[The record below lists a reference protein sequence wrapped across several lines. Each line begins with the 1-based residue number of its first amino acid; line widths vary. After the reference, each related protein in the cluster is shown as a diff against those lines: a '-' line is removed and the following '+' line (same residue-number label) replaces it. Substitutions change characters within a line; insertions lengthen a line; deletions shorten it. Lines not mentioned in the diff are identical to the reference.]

1 MREFIVVGHRAVT
14 DGQFSLNDLPG
25 SAGRMDIM
33 CRCVNSALFLSH
45 DLRRDTVIYLVL
57 LGVPGPSKIVKIS
70 GRDVR
75 YLNPDERSSGSLIK
89 KALELKSAIRWK
101 ESTPGVWVRQGGL
114 EDLLAELNFDTG
126 IDDGNGNSS
135 DNDAGGS
142 VNKDAGREID
152 DDTRGRENE
161 DGGASAVED
170 IGCKLYY
177 LHEDGIDIRDE
188 MKGPLPKRAIFIL
201 GDHEGM
207 TTDEEQKIIDAGAS
221 SLNVGPLSL
230 HADHCIIVVNNE
242 LDRKK

>member
-1 MREFIVVGHRAVT
+1 MREFIVVGHKAVT

-45 DLRRDTVIYLVL
+45 DLRRDTIIYLVL
-57 LGVPGPSKIVKIS
+57 LGAPGPPKIVRFS

-89 KALELKSAIRWK
+89 KALELKAAVRWK

-114 EDLLAELNFDTG
+114 KDVLAELNLDTEG
-126 IDDGNGNSS
+126 IVSG
-135 DNDAGGS
+135 
-142 VNKDAGREID
+142 
-152 DDTRGRENE
+152 
-161 DGGASAVED
+161 
-170 IGCKLYY
+170 LYY
-177 LHEDGIDIRDE
+177 LHEDGTDIRGE
-188 MKGPLPKRAIFIL
+188 MEGTLYQRTIFIL

-207 TTDEEQKIIDAGAS
+207 TADEEHIIVNAGAR
-221 SLNVGPLSL
+221 SLNVGPFSL

-242 LDRKK
+242 LDRKNVRKWCD

>member
-1 MREFIVVGHRAVT
+1 MREFIVVGHKTVT

-57 LGVPGPSKIVKIS
+57 LGEPGPPKIIKFS

-89 KALELKSAIRWK
+89 KALELKAVVRWR

-114 EDLLAELNFDTG
+114 RDLLEELNIYTD
-126 IDDGNGNSS
+126 S
-135 DNDAGGS
+135 DNWCKDNAIGKVHDNVSGS
-142 VNKDAGREID
+142 ADNGTD
-152 DDTRGRENE
+152 
-161 DGGASAVED
+161 SA
-170 IGCKLYY
+170 LYY

-188 MKGPLPKRAIFIL
+188 MRGTSLQRAIFIL
-201 GDHEGM
+201 GDHVGM
-207 TTDEEQKIIDAGAS
+207 TVDEEQILKDAGAKT
-221 SLNVGPLSL
+221 LNVGPLSL
-230 HADHCIIVVNNE
+230 HADHCIIMVNNE
-242 LDRKK
+242 LDRKNNVRKGCD